1 MVKTYPVAK
10 LSFCCETIS
19 MFLRSYKRKK
29 NGKWHEYF
37 SVVENR
43 RLANGKAVQRTVLY
57 LGEITSSQED
67 TWRKTLE
74 VFDQDTGKTQQ
85 KLLFADEATIAE
97 CDLDSIKVKL
107 SQMQLCRP
115 RSFGDCWLA
124 CHLWQKLGL
133 DKFWSDCLDSLRS
146 DISWAKVLKL
156 LVVNHI
162 IHPGSEFYIHRQWFD
177 KTAMDELLNTDYR
190 IASKDKLY
198 RCLDRILEHKEHLCK
213 HLKSKWEDMFGI
225 EFDVLLYDLT
235 STYFEGLCEQNPKA
249 RFGYSRDK
257 RSDCRQV
264 VIALIVTP
272 EGFPIGYEVLP
283 GNTLDKTTL
292 RFFLKKIESMYGKAR
307 RVWVMDRGIP
317 TEEVLSQMRD
327 ENIQYLV
334 GTTRA
339 MLNKLEGKLLD
350 LDWKRANDNVVVKLL
365 AEDNELY
372 VLAKSKDRRAKERA
386 IRKYKLRKYLQGL
399 ARLRKNCRNRDKLL
413 ERLGALKQQAG
424 KSVKCVDLTIPTQ
437 GSRVTPENFSYSLN
451 RDTYKKMILRDG
463 MYLLRTNLTETRPDV
478 IWERYVLLTQ
488 VEAAFKSLKS
498 DLAVRPVYHQLEHRV
513 EAHIFVAFLAYC
525 LMITLRQ
532 KLRYHAP
539 GLTARDAL
547 DKLSAIM
554 MIDVRIPTTDGRIL
568 QMRRYSQP
576 ELEQRIIL
584 DKLNVKLPKQPPPKV
599 YSHQLNSQLC
609 GGN

>member
-1 MVKTYPVAK
+1 
-10 LSFCCETIS
+10 
-19 MFLRSYKRKK
+19 
-29 NGKWHEYF
+29 
-37 SVVENR
+37 
-43 RLANGKAVQRTVLY
+43 LY
-57 LGEITSSQED
+57 LGEITSSQEN

-74 VFDQDTGKTQQ
+74 VFDADSGKTQQ
-85 KLLFADEATIAE
+85 RLLFADNAAIAE
-97 CDLDSIKVKL
+97 CDVDSIKVKL

-115 RSFGDCWLA
+115 RSFGDCWLG
-124 CHLWQKLGL
+124 CELWRKLGL
-133 DKFWSDCLDSLRS
+133 DEFWADCLDDSRS

-156 LVVNHI
+156 LVVNRLI
-162 IHPGSEFYIHRQWFD
+162 RPGSEFYIHRQWFD
-177 KTAMDELLNTDYR
+177 KTAMDELLNSDYR
-190 IASKDKLY
+190 IAAKDRLY
-198 RCLDRILEHKEHLCK
+198 RCLDKILEHKGDLCK
-213 HLKSKWEDMFGI
+213 HLKSRWEDMFGI

-235 STYFEGLCEQNPKA
+235 STYFEGLCKQNPKA

-264 VIALIVTP
+264 VIAVIVTP

-292 RFFLKKIESMYGKAR
+292 RFFLKEIESMYGKAR
-307 RVWVMDRGIP
+307 RVWVMDRRIP
-317 TEEVLSQMRD
+317 TEQTLSQMRD

-334 GTTRA
+334 GTPRA
-339 MLNKLEGKLLD
+339 TLNKFEDRLVD
-350 LDWKRANDNVVVKLL
+350 LDWKQANDNVAVKLL

-386 IRKYKLRKYLQGL
+386 IRKYKLRKYLHGL
-399 ARLRKNCRNRDKLL
+399 AKLRKNCRNRDKLL

-424 KSVKCVDLTIPTQ
+424 KSIKCVDLIIPAQ
-437 GSRVTPENFSYSLN
+437 GCKVTPDNFSYSLN

-463 MYLLRTNLTETRPDV
+463 MYLLRTNLTETKPDV

-488 VEAAFKSLKS
+488 LEAAFKSLKS

-532 KLRYHAP
+532 KLRYYAP
-539 GLTARDAL
+539 GLTARDVL
-547 DKLSAIM
+547 DKLSAIV
-554 MIDVRIPTTDGRIL
+554 MIDVRIPTSDGRML
-568 QMRRYSQP
+568 EMSRHSRP

-584 DKLNVKLPKQPPPKV
+584 DKLKMNLPKQRPPKV
-599 YSHQLNSQLC
+599 YSHQLNSKVC

>member
-1 MVKTYPVAK
+1 
-10 LSFCCETIS
+10 

-43 RLANGKAVQRTVLY
+43 RVAKGKTVQRTVLY
-57 LGEITSSQED
+57 LGEITSSQEGR
-67 TWRKTLE
+67 WRKMLE
-74 VFDQDTGKTQQ
+74 VFDADSGKRRQ
-85 KLLFADEATIAE
+85 KLLFADDSVISE
-97 CDLDSIKVKL
+97 CDVDSIKVKL

-115 RSFGDCWLA
+115 RSFGDCWLG
-124 CHLWQKLGL
+124 CELWQRLGL
-133 DKFWSDCLDSLRS
+133 DKFFSDRLDSLHS

-156 LVVNHI
+156 LVVNRLV
-162 IHPGSEFYIHRQWFD
+162 HPGSEFYIHRQWFD

-190 IASKDKLY
+190 IAAKDRLY
-198 RCLDRILEHKEHLCK
+198 RCLDRILEHKEDLCK
-213 HLKSKWEDMFGI
+213 HLKSRWEDMFGI

-272 EGFPIGYEVLP
+272 EGFPMGYEVLP

-317 TEEVLSQMRD
+317 TEDVLSQMRD

-334 GTTRA
+334 GTPRA
-339 MLNKLEGKLLD
+339 MLNKFEDKLVD
-350 LDWKRANDNVVVKLL
+350 LDWKQANDNVAVKLL

-399 ARLRKNCRNRDKLL
+399 ARLHKNCRNRDRLL

-424 KSVKCVDLTIPTQ
+424 KSIKCIDLIIPAQ
-437 GSRVTPENFSYSLN
+437 GRKVTPENFSYSFK
-451 RDTYKKMILRDG
+451 RDAYRKMILRDG
-463 MYLLRTNLTETRPDV
+463 MYLLRTNLTETKPDV

-525 LMITLRQ
+525 LLVTLRQ

-539 GLTARDAL
+539 GLTARDVL

-554 MIDVRIPTTDGRIL
+554 MIDVLIPTTDSRML
-568 QMRRYSQP
+568 EMRRYSQP

-584 DKLNVKLPKQPPPKV
+584 DKLKMNLPKQPPPKV
-599 YSHQLNSQLC
+599 YSHQLNRKLC

>member
-1 MVKTYPVAK
+1 
-10 LSFCCETIS
+10 

-43 RLANGKAVQRTVLY
+43 RVANGKTVQRIVLY

-74 VFDQDTGKTQQ
+74 VFDADTGRTQH
-85 KLLFADEATIAE
+85 KLLFADEAEIAE
-97 CDLDSIKVKL
+97 CHIDSIKVKL
-107 SQMQLCRP
+107 SQIQLCRP
-115 RSFGDCWLA
+115 RSFGDCWLG
-124 CHLWQKLGL
+124 CELWQKLGL
-133 DKFWSDCLDSLRS
+133 DEFWSDRLDSLRS

-156 LVVNHI
+156 LVINRL

-190 IASKDKLY
+190 IAAKDRLY
-198 RCLDRILEHKEHLCK
+198 RCLDRILEHKEDLCK
-213 HLKSKWEDMFGI
+213 HLKSRWEDMFGI

-317 TEEVLSQMRD
+317 TEETLSQMRN

-334 GTTRA
+334 GTPRA
-339 MLNKLEGKLLD
+339 MLNKLEDRLIE
-350 LDWKRANDNVVVKLL
+350 LDWKQANDNVVVKLL

-386 IRKYKLRKYLQGL
+386 IRKHKLRKYLRGL
-399 ARLRKNCRNRDKLL
+399 ARLRKNCRNRDRLL

-424 KSVKCVDLTIPTQ
+424 KSVKCVDLTIPPQ
-437 GSRVTPENFSYSLN
+437 GCKVTPNNFSYSLN
-451 RDTYKKMILRDG
+451 RDIYKKMILRDG
-463 MYLLRTNLTETRPDV
+463 MYLLRTNLTETKPDV
-478 IWERYVLLTQ
+478 IWQRYVLLTQ

-513 EAHIFVAFLAYC
+513 EAHIFVAFMSYC

-532 KLRYHAP
+532 KLRYHAA
-539 GLTARDAL
+539 GLTARDVL

-554 MIDVRIPTTDGRIL
+554 MIDVRIPTTDGRML
-568 QMRRYSQP
+568 EMRRHSQP

-584 DKLNVKLPKQPPPKV
+584 DKLKMNLPKQPPPKV
-599 YSHQLNSQLC
+599 YSHQLNSKLC

>member
-1 MVKTYPVAK
+1 VKTYPIAG
-10 LSFCCETIS
+10 LLFRCETIG

-43 RLANGKAVQRTVLY
+43 RVANGKAVQRTVLY

-85 KLLFADEATIAE
+85 KLLFADETTIAE

-133 DKFWSDCLDSLRS
+133 DEFWSDRLDSLRS
-146 DISWAKVLKL
+146 GISWAKVLKL
-156 LVVNHI
+156 LVVNRL
-162 IHPGSEFYIHRQWFD
+162 IHPGSEFCIHRQWFD
-177 KTAMDELLNTDYR
+177 KTAMDELLRTDYR
-190 IASKDKLY
+190 IASKDRLY
-198 RCLDRILEHKEHLCK
+198 RCLDRILEHKEDLCK
-213 HLKSKWEDMFGI
+213 HLKSRWQDMFGI

-257 RSDCRQV
+257 CSDCRQV

-272 EGFPIGYEVLP
+272 EGFPLGYEVLP

-317 TEEVLSQMRD
+317 TEEVLAQMRD

-334 GTTRA
+334 GTPRA
-339 MLNKLEGKLLD
+339 MLNKLEYKLIE
-350 LDWKRANDNVVVKLL
+350 LDWKQANDNVVVKLL
-365 AEDNELY
+365 AQDNELY

-386 IRKYKLRKYLQGL
+386 IRKHKLRKYLQGL

-424 KSVKCVDLTIPTQ
+424 KSVKCVDLTIPPQ
-437 GSRVTPENFSYSLN
+437 GGRVTPENFSYSLN

-463 MYLLRTNLTETRPDV
+463 MYLLRTNLTEMNPDV
-478 IWERYVLLTQ
+478 IWKRYVLLTQ

-513 EAHIFVAFLAYC
+513 EAHIFVAFLSYC

-532 KLRYHAP
+532 KLRCHAS
-539 GLTARDAL
+539 GLTARDVL
-547 DKLSAIM
+547 DKLSAIV
-554 MIDVRIPTTDGRIL
+554 MIDVRQAEREIAKAATAKG
-568 QMRRYSQP
+568 
-576 ELEQRIIL
+576 
-584 DKLNVKLPKQPPPKV
+584 V
-599 YSHQLNSQLC
+599 
-609 GGN
+609 

>member
-1 MVKTYPVAK
+1 
-10 LSFCCETIS
+10 
-19 MFLRSYKRKK
+19 MFLRSYKRRK

-43 RLANGKAVQRTVLY
+43 RVANGKTVQRTVLY
-57 LGEITSSQED
+57 LGEISSSQED

-74 VFDQDTGKTQQ
+74 VFDQDTGKTHQ
-85 KLLFADEATIAE
+85 KLLFADDAETPE
-97 CDLDSIKVKL
+97 CDIDSIKVKL
-107 SQMQLCRP
+107 SQMQLSRP
-115 RSFGDCWLA
+115 RAFGNCWLA
-124 CHLWQKLGL
+124 CRLWQRLGL
-133 DKFWSDCLDSLRS
+133 DDFWSDRLDSSRS

-156 LVVNHI
+156 LVVNRL

-190 IASKDKLY
+190 IAAKDRLY
-198 RCLDRILEHKEHLCK
+198 RCLDRILKHKEALCK
-213 HLKSKWEDMFGI
+213 HLKSRWEDMFGI

-292 RFFLKKIESMYGKAR
+292 RFFLQKIESMYGKAR

-317 TEEVLSQMRD
+317 TEEVLAQMRD

-334 GTTRA
+334 GTPRA
-339 MLNKLEGKLLD
+339 MLNKLEDKLGD
-350 LDWKRANDNVVVKLL
+350 LDWKQVNDNVVVKLL
-365 AEDNELY
+365 AQDNELY
-372 VLAKSKDRRAKERA
+372 VLAKSKDRRAKEKA
-386 IRKYKLRKYLQGL
+386 MRKYKLRKYLQGL
-399 ARLRKNCRNRDKLL
+399 AKLRKNCRNRDKLL

-424 KSVKCVDLTIPTQ
+424 KSVKCVDLTIPPQ

-463 MYLLRTNLTETRPDV
+463 MYLLRTNLTETNPDV
-478 IWERYVLLTQ
+478 IWQRYVLLTQ

-498 DLAVRPVYHQLEHRV
+498 DLKVRPVYHQLEHRV

-532 KLRYHAP
+532 KLRYHAD
-539 GLTARDAL
+539 GLTARDVL

-554 MIDVRIPTTDGRIL
+554 MIDVRIPTTDGRML
-568 QMRRYSQP
+568 EMRRHSQP
-576 ELEQRIIL
+576 ELEQRILL
-584 DKLNVKLPKQPPPKV
+584 DKLKVKLPKQPPPKV
-599 YSHQLNSQLC
+599 YSHQLDSKVC

>member
-1 MVKTYPVAK
+1 M
-10 LSFCCETIS
+10 
-19 MFLRSYKRKK
+19 
-29 NGKWHEYF
+29 
-37 SVVENR
+37 ENR
-43 RLANGKAVQRTVLY
+43 RVAKGKTVQRTVLY
-57 LGEITSSQED
+57 LGEITSSQEGR
-67 TWRKTLE
+67 WRKTLE
-74 VFDQDTGKTQQ
+74 VFDADSGKRRQ
-85 KLLFADEATIAE
+85 KLLFADDSVISE
-97 CDLDSIKVKL
+97 CDVDSIKVKL
-107 SQMQLCRP
+107 SQMHLCRP
-115 RSFGDCWLA
+115 RSFGDCWLG
-124 CHLWQKLGL
+124 CELWQRLGL
-133 DKFWSDCLDSLRS
+133 DKFFSDRLDSLHS

-156 LVVNHI
+156 LVVNRLV
-162 IHPGSEFYIHRQWFD
+162 HPGSEFYIHRQWFD

-190 IASKDKLY
+190 IAAKDRLY
-198 RCLDRILEHKEHLCK
+198 RCLDRILEHKEDLCK
-213 HLKSKWEDMFGI
+213 HLKSRWEDMFGI

-272 EGFPIGYEVLP
+272 EGFPMGYEVLP

-317 TEEVLSQMRD
+317 TEDVLSQMRD

-334 GTTRA
+334 GTPRA
-339 MLNKLEGKLLD
+339 MLNKFEDKLVD
-350 LDWKRANDNVVVKLL
+350 LDWKQANDNVAVKLL

-386 IRKYKLRKYLQGL
+386 IRKHKLRKYLQGL
-399 ARLRKNCRNRDKLL
+399 ARLRKNCRNRDRLL

-424 KSVKCVDLTIPTQ
+424 KSIKCIELIIPAQ
-437 GSRVTPENFSYSLN
+437 GRKVTPENFSYSFK
-451 RDTYKKMILRDG
+451 RDAYRKMILRDG
-463 MYLLRTNLTETRPDV
+463 MYLLRTNLTETKPDV

-525 LMITLRQ
+525 LLVTLRQ
-532 KLRYHAP
+532 KLRYYAP
-539 GLTARDAL
+539 GLTAGDVL

-554 MIDVRIPTTDGRIL
+554 MIDVRIPTTDGRML
-568 QMRRYSQP
+568 EMRRHSQP
-576 ELEQRIIL
+576 EVEQRIVL
-584 DKLNVKLPKQPPPKV
+584 DKLKLKLGLVQK
-599 YSHQLNSQLC
+599 
-609 GGN
+609 

>member
-1 MVKTYPVAK
+1 
-10 LSFCCETIS
+10 

-43 RLANGKAVQRTVLY
+43 RVANGKTVQRTVLY

-85 KLLFADEATIAE
+85 KLLFADDATIAE
-97 CDLDSIKVKL
+97 RDIDSIKVKL

-115 RSFGDCWLA
+115 RSFGDCWLS

-133 DKFWSDCLDSLRS
+133 DEFWSDRLDSLRS

-156 LVVNHI
+156 LVVNRL

-177 KTAMDELLNTDYR
+177 KTAMDELLSTDYR
-190 IASKDKLY
+190 IASKDRLY
-198 RCLDRILEHKEHLCK
+198 RCLDRILEHKEDLCK

-272 EGFPIGYEVLP
+272 EGFPLGYEVLP

-292 RFFLKKIESMYGKAR
+292 RFSLKKIESMYGKAR

-317 TEEVLSQMRD
+317 TEEVLAQMRD

-334 GTTRA
+334 GTPRA
-339 MLNKLEGKLLD
+339 MLNKLEYKLVE
-350 LDWKRANDNVVVKLL
+350 LDWKQANDNVVVKLL
-365 AEDNELY
+365 AQDNELY

-424 KSVKCVDLTIPTQ
+424 KSVKCVDLIIPAQ

-463 MYLLRTNLTETRPDV
+463 MYLLRTNLTETDPNV

-513 EAHIFVAFLAYC
+513 EAHIFVAFLSYC

-532 KLRYHAP
+532 KLRYHAS
-539 GLTARDAL
+539 GLTARDVL
-547 DKLSAIM
+547 DKLSTII
-554 MIDVRIPTTDGRIL
+554 MIDVRIPTTDGRML
-568 QMRRYSQP
+568 EMRRHSQP
-576 ELEQRIIL
+576 EVEHRIIL
-584 DKLNVKLPKQPPPKV
+584 DRLNVKLPKQPPPKV
-599 YSHQLNSQLC
+599 YSHQLNSKVC

>member
-1 MVKTYPVAK
+1 
-10 LSFCCETIS
+10 
-19 MFLRSYKRKK
+19 MFLRNYKRKK

-43 RLANGKAVQRTVLY
+43 RVTNGKTVQRTVLY
-57 LGEITSSQED
+57 LGEITVSQED

-74 VFDQDTGKTQQ
+74 VFDADSGKHQQ
-85 KLLFADEATIAE
+85 KLLFADNAPIAE
-97 CDLDSIKVKL
+97 CDVDSIKVKL

-115 RSFGDCWLA
+115 RSFGDCWLG
-124 CHLWQKLGL
+124 CELWQKLGL
-133 DKFWSDCLDSLRS
+133 DEFWSDRLDSSRS
-146 DISWAKVLKL
+146 DIPWAKVLKL
-156 LVVNHI
+156 LVVNRLI
-162 IHPGSEFYIHRQWFD
+162 CPGSEFYIHRQWFD

-190 IASKDKLY
+190 IAAKDRLY
-198 RCLDRILEHKEHLCK
+198 RCLDRILEHKEDLCK
-213 HLKSKWEDMFGI
+213 HLKSRWEDMFGV

-257 RSDCRQV
+257 RSACRQV

-317 TEEVLSQMRD
+317 TEETLSLMRD

-334 GTTRA
+334 GTPRA
-339 MLNKLEGKLLD
+339 MLNKFEDRLIE
-350 LDWKRANDNVVVKLL
+350 LDWKQANDNVVVKLL
-365 AEDNELY
+365 VEENELY
-372 VLAKSKDRRAKERA
+372 VLAKSRDRRAKERA
-386 IRKYKLRKYLQGL
+386 IRKHKLRKYLLGL
-399 ARLRKNCRNRDKLL
+399 AKLRKSCRNRDRLL

-424 KSVKCVDLTIPTQ
+424 KSVKCVELTIPQQ
-437 GSRVTPENFSYSLN
+437 GRKVTPENFSYSLN
-451 RDTYKKMILRDG
+451 RNTYKKMILRDG

-478 IWERYVLLTQ
+478 IWERYVLLTH

-525 LMITLRQ
+525 LMITR
-532 KLRYHAP
+532 KRSPYF
-539 GLTARDAL
+539 
-547 DKLSAIM
+547 
-554 MIDVRIPTTDGRIL
+554 
-568 QMRRYSQP
+568 
-576 ELEQRIIL
+576 E
-584 DKLNVKLPKQPPPKV
+584 
-599 YSHQLNSQLC
+599 
-609 GGN
+609 

>member
-1 MVKTYPVAK
+1 
-10 LSFCCETIS
+10 

-29 NGKWHEYF
+29 NGKWHKYF

-43 RLANGKAVQRTVLY
+43 RVINGKTVQRTVLY
-57 LGEITSSQED
+57 LGEITASQED

-85 KLLFADEATIAE
+85 KLLFADDAAIAD
-97 CDLDSIKVKL
+97 CDIDSIKVKL

-115 RSFGDCWLA
+115 RSFGDCWLG
-124 CHLWQKLGL
+124 CELWQKLGL
-133 DKFWSDCLDSLRS
+133 DEFWANRLDSYRS

-156 LVVNHI
+156 LVVNRLI
-162 IHPGSEFYIHRQWFD
+162 RPGSEFYIHRQWFD
-177 KTAMDELLNTDYR
+177 KTAMDELLSTDYR
-190 IASKDKLY
+190 IAAKDRLY
-198 RCLDRILEHKEHLCK
+198 RCLDRILEHKEDSCK
-213 HLKSKWEDMFGI
+213 HLKSRWEGMFGI

-272 EGFPIGYEVLP
+272 EGFPLGYEVLP

-317 TEEVLSQMRD
+317 TEEALAQMRD

-334 GTTRA
+334 GTPRA
-339 MLNKLEGKLLD
+339 MLNKLEYKLVE
-350 LDWKRANDNVVVKLL
+350 LDWKQANDNVVVKLL
-365 AEDNELY
+365 AQDNELY

-424 KSVKCVDLTIPTQ
+424 KSVKCVDLIIPPQ
-437 GSRVTPENFSYSLN
+437 GSRVTPENFSYSFN

-463 MYLLRTNLTETRPDV
+463 MYLLRTNLTETKPDV

-513 EAHIFVAFLAYC
+513 EAHIFVAFLSYC

-532 KLRYHAP
+532 KLRYHAS
-539 GLTARDAL
+539 GLTARDVL
-547 DKLSAIM
+547 DKLSTII
-554 MIDVRIPTTDGRIL
+554 MIDVRIPTTDGRML
-568 QMRRYSQP
+568 EMRRHSQP
-576 ELEQRIIL
+576 EVEHRIIL
-584 DKLNVKLPKQPPPKV
+584 DRLNVKLPKQPPPKV
-599 YSHQLNSQLC
+599 YSHQLNSKVC

>member
-1 MVKTYPVAK
+1 
-10 LSFCCETIS
+10 

-43 RLANGKAVQRTVLY
+43 RVANGKTVQRTVLY

-74 VFDQDTGKTQQ
+74 VFDQDIGKTQQ
-85 KLLFADEATIAE
+85 KLLFADDATVAE
-97 CDLDSIKVKL
+97 RDIDSIKVKL

-115 RSFGDCWLA
+115 RSFGDCWLS

-133 DKFWSDCLDSLRS
+133 DEFWSDRLDSLRS

-156 LVVNHI
+156 LVVNRL

-177 KTAMDELLNTDYR
+177 KTAMDELLSTDYR
-190 IASKDKLY
+190 IASKDRLY
-198 RCLDRILEHKEHLCK
+198 RCLDRILEHKEDLCK

-272 EGFPIGYEVLP
+272 EGFPLGYEVLP

-317 TEEVLSQMRD
+317 TEEVLAQMRD

-334 GTTRA
+334 GTPRA
-339 MLNKLEGKLLD
+339 MLNKLEYKLVE
-350 LDWKRANDNVVVKLL
+350 LDWKPANDNVVVKLL
-365 AEDNELY
+365 AQDNELY

-399 ARLRKNCRNRDKLL
+399 ARLPKNCRNRDKLL

-424 KSVKCVDLTIPTQ
+424 KSVKCVDLIIPPQ

-463 MYLLRTNLTETRPDV
+463 MYLLRTNLTETNPDV
-478 IWERYVLLTQ
+478 IWQRYVLLTQ

-513 EAHIFVAFLAYC
+513 EAHIFVAFLSYC

-532 KLRYHAP
+532 KLRYHAS
-539 GLTARDAL
+539 GLTARDVL
-547 DKLSAIM
+547 DKLSTII
-554 MIDVRIPTTDGRIL
+554 MIDVRIPTTDGRML
-568 QMRRYSQP
+568 EMRRHSQP
-576 ELEQRIIL
+576 EVEHRIIL
-584 DKLNVKLPKQPPPKV
+584 DMLNVKLPKQPPPKV
-599 YSHQLNSQLC
+599 YSHQLNSKVC

>member
-1 MVKTYPVAK
+1 
-10 LSFCCETIS
+10 
-19 MFLRSYKRKK
+19 MFLRRYKRKK

-37 SVVENR
+37 SIVENR
-43 RLANGKAVQRTVLY
+43 RVAHGTTVQRTVLY
-57 LGEITSSQED
+57 LGEITTTQED

-74 VFDQDTGKTQQ
+74 VFDEDTGKHQQ
-85 KLLFADEATIAE
+85 KLLFADHVQISEFDI
-97 CDLDSIKVKL
+97 DSIRVKL
-107 SQMQLCRP
+107 SGMQLYRP
-115 RSFGDCWLA
+115 RSFGNCWLA
-124 CHLWQKLGL
+124 CVLWQNLGL
-133 DKFWSDCLDSLRS
+133 DEFWSGRIDDSRS
-146 DISWAKVLKL
+146 DIRWSKVLNL
-156 LVVNHI
+156 LVVNRLI
-162 IHPGSEFYIHRQWFD
+162 QPGSEFYLHRQWFD

-190 IASKDKLY
+190 IASKDRLY
-198 RCLDRILEHKEHLCK
+198 RCLDRILEHKQDLCR
-213 HLKSKWEDMFGI
+213 HLKSRWEDMFGI

-249 RFGYSRDK
+249 RFGYSRDG
-257 RSDCRQV
+257 RCDCRQV

-292 RFFLKKIESMYGKAR
+292 RFFLKKIESIYGKAR

-327 ENIQYLV
+327 EGIQYLV
-334 GTTRA
+334 GTPRA

-350 LDWKRANDNVVVKLL
+350 LDWKQANDNVKVKLL

-372 VLAKSKDRRAKERA
+372 VLAKSKDRKAKERA

-399 ARLRKNCRNRDKLL
+399 AKLRKSCRNRDRLMEK
-413 ERLGALKQQAG
+413 LGALKQQAG
-424 KSVKCVDLTIPTQ
+424 KSARCVDITIPQQGRTVTQ
-437 GSRVTPENFSYSLN
+437 ENFTYHLN
-451 RDTYKKMILRDG
+451 RAAYKRMMLQDG
-463 MYLLRTNLTETRPDV
+463 MYLLRTNITETAPDV
-478 IWERYVLLTQ
+478 IWQRYVLLTQ
-488 VEAAFKSLKS
+488 VEAAFRCLKS

-525 LMITLRQ
+525 LMVTLQQ

-539 GLTARDAL
+539 GLTGRDVL
-547 DKLSAIM
+547 DKLGAIV
-554 MIDVRIPTTDGRIL
+554 MIDVCIPTDDGRIL

-576 ELEQRIIL
+576 ELEHRILL
-584 DKLNVKLPKQPPPKV
+584 DKLKLDLPKQPPPKI
-599 YSHQLNSQLC
+599 YSQQLNDRFC

>member
-1 MVKTYPVAK
+1 
-10 LSFCCETIS
+10 
-19 MFLRSYKRKK
+19 MFLRSYKRRK

-43 RLANGKAVQRTVLY
+43 RVINGKTVQRTVLY

-85 KLLFADEATIAE
+85 KLLFVDDATIAE
-97 CDLDSIKVKL
+97 RDIDSIKVKL

-115 RSFGDCWLA
+115 RSFGDCWLS

-133 DKFWSDCLDSLRS
+133 DEFWSDRLDSLRS

-156 LVVNHI
+156 LVVNRL

-177 KTAMDELLNTDYR
+177 KTAMDELLSTDYR
-190 IASKDKLY
+190 IASKDRLY
-198 RCLDRILEHKEHLCK
+198 RCLDRILEHKEDLCK

-272 EGFPIGYEVLP
+272 EGFPLGYEVLP

-317 TEEVLSQMRD
+317 TEEVLAQMRD

-334 GTTRA
+334 GTPRA
-339 MLNKLEGKLLD
+339 MLNKLEYKLLE

-365 AEDNELY
+365 AQDNELY

-424 KSVKCVDLTIPTQ
+424 KSVKCVDLIIPPQ

-463 MYLLRTNLTETRPDV
+463 MYLLRTNLTETKPDV

-488 VEAAFKSLKS
+488 VEAVFKSLKS

-513 EAHIFVAFLAYC
+513 EAHIFVAFLSYC

-532 KLRYHAP
+532 KLRYHAS
-539 GLTARDAL
+539 GLTARDVL
-547 DKLSAIM
+547 DKLSTII
-554 MIDVRIPTTDGRIL
+554 MIDVRIPTTDGRML
-568 QMRRYSQP
+568 EMRRHSQP
-576 ELEQRIIL
+576 EVEHRIIL
-584 DKLNVKLPKQPPPKV
+584 DRLNVKLPKQPPPKV
-599 YSHQLNSQLC
+599 YSHQLNSKVC